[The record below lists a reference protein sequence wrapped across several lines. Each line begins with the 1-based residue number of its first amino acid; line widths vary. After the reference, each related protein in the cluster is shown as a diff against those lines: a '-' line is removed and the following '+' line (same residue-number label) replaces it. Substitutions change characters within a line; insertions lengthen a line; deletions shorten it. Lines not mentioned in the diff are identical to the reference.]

1 MAYDL
6 EEQEQLDS
14 IKAWWAKYGNL
25 VTWLVIIALA
35 AYAGWTGWNTYL
47 GRQSAQA
54 SVLYEEQQKSLAA
67 KDNAKVQRAA
77 TDIQDKFSGTSYAQM
92 SALVAA
98 KSAFDAN
105 DGENAK
111 KQLQW
116 VIDHGRGKE
125 YKAIAAVR
133 LAGVLLDAKAYD
145 EALKVLAGDYPAQ
158 FAGAIADRRGDV
170 LLAQGKRDDAR
181 AAFKLALEKTDA
193 KDPGRQLI
201 QIKLDAIGGD
211 APKA

>member
-25 VTWLVIIALA
+25 VTWVLIIALA
-35 AYAGWTGWNTYL
+35 GYAGWTGWNTYQ

-77 TDIQDKFSGTSYAQM
+77 ADIQDKFSGTAYAQM

-105 DGENAK
+105 DADTAK

-116 VIDHGRGKE
+116 VIDRKS
-125 YKAIAAVR
+125 V
-133 LAGVLLDAKAYD
+133 V
-145 EALKVLAGDYPAQ
+145 
-158 FAGAIADRRGDV
+158 
-170 LLAQGKRDDAR
+170 
-181 AAFKLALEKTDA
+181 
-193 KDPGRQLI
+193 
-201 QIKLDAIGGD
+201 
-211 APKA
+211 

>member
-25 VTWLVIIALA
+25 VTWLVIIVLA
-35 AYAGWTGWNTYL
+35 GYAAWTGWNTYQ

-77 TDIQDKFSGTSYAQM
+77 ADIQDKFSGTAYAQM

-105 DGENAK
+105 DADAAR

-145 EALKVLAGDYPAQ
+145 EALKVLSGDYPAQ

-170 LLAQGKRDDAR
+170 LLAQGKREDAR

-201 QIKLDAIGGD
+201 QIKLDALGGE

>member
-1 MAYDL
+1 M
-6 EEQEQLDS
+6 
-14 IKAWWAKYGNL
+14 
-25 VTWLVIIALA
+25 
-35 AYAGWTGWNTYL
+35 
-47 GRQSAQA
+47 
-54 SVLYEEQQKSLAA
+54 LYEEQQKSLAA

-77 TDIQDKFSGTSYAQM
+77 ADIQDKFSGTAYAEM

-105 DGENAK
+105 DLEAAK

-145 EALKVLAGDYPAQ
+145 EALKVLSGDYPAQ
-158 FAGAIADRRGDV
+158 FAGAIADRKGDV
-170 LLAQGKRDDAR
+170 LAAQGKRVEAR
-181 AAFKLALEKTDA
+181 SAYKLALEKSDA

-201 QIKLDAIGGD
+201 QIKLDAIGGE

>member
-35 AYAGWTGWNTYL
+35 AYAGWTGWNTYQA
-47 GRQSAQA
+47 RQAGQA
-54 SVLYEEQQKSLAA
+54 SVLYEEQQKSLAG

-77 TDIQDKFSGTSYAQM
+77 ADIQDKFSGTAYAEM

-105 DGENAK
+105 DGETAR

-116 VIDHGRGKE
+116 VIDHGRGAE

-133 LAGVLLDAKAYD
+133 LAGVLLDAKSYD
-145 EALKVLAGDYPAQ
+145 DALKVLSGDFPAQ
-158 FAGAIADRRGDV
+158 FAGAVADRKGDV

-181 AAFKLALEKTDA
+181 AAYKLALEKTEA

-201 QIKLDAIGGD
+201 QIKLDAIGGE

>member
-25 VTWLVIIALA
+25 VTWVVIIALA

-77 TDIQDKFSGTSYAQM
+77 SDIQDKFSGTSYAQM

-105 DGENAK
+105 DVETAK

-201 QIKLDAIGGD
+201 QIKLDSIGGD

>member
-25 VTWLVIIALA
+25 VTWALIIALA
-35 AYAGWTGWNTYL
+35 GYAAWTGWNTYQ

-54 SVLYEEQQKSLAA
+54 SVLYEEQQKALAA

-77 TDIQDKFSGTSYAQM
+77 TDIQDKFSGTAYAEM

-105 DGENAK
+105 DNETAK

-133 LAGVLLDAKAYD
+133 LAGVLLDTKSYD

-158 FAGAIADRRGDV
+158 FAGAIADRKGDV
-170 LLAQGKRDDAR
+170 LLAQGKRDEAR
-181 AAFKLALEKTDA
+181 TAYKLALEKSDA

-201 QIKLDAIGGD
+201 QIKLDAIGGE

>member
-25 VTWLVIIALA
+25 VTWALIIALA
-35 AYAGWTGWNTYL
+35 AYAAWTGWNTYQA
-47 GRQSAQA
+47 RQSGQA
-54 SVLYEEQQKSLAA
+54 SVLYEEQQKSFAA

-77 TDIQDKFSGTSYAQM
+77 SDIQDKFSGTAYAEM

-98 KSAFDAN
+98 RSAFDAN
-105 DGENAK
+105 DIETAK

-133 LAGVLLDAKAYD
+133 LAGVLLDAKSYD
-145 EALKVLAGDYPAQ
+145 EALKLLSADYPAQ
-158 FAGAIADRRGDV
+158 FAGAIADRKGDV
-170 LLAQGKRDDAR
+170 LLAQGKRDEAR
-181 AAFKLALEKTDA
+181 AAYKLALEKSDA

-201 QIKLDAIGGD
+201 QIKLDAIGGE

>member
-35 AYAGWTGWNTYL
+35 AYAGWTGWNTYQ
-47 GRQSAQA
+47 GRQAAQA

-77 TDIQDKFSGTSYAQM
+77 ADIQDKFSGTAYAEM

-105 DGENAK
+105 DGETAK

-116 VIDHGRGKE
+116 VVDHGRGAE

-145 EALKVLAGDYPAQ
+145 EALKVLSGDFPAQ
-158 FAGAIADRRGDV
+158 FAGAVADRKGDV

-181 AAFKLALEKTDA
+181 AAYKLALEKTES

-201 QIKLDAIGGD
+201 QIKLDAIGGE

>member
-25 VTWLVIIALA
+25 VTWALIIALA
-35 AYAGWTGWNTYL
+35 AYAAWTGWNTYQA
-47 GRQSAQA
+47 RQSGQA
-54 SVLYEEQQKSLAA
+54 SVLYEEQQKSFAA

-77 TDIQDKFSGTSYAQM
+77 SDIQDKFSGTAYAEM

-98 KSAFDAN
+98 RSAFDAN
-105 DGENAK
+105 DIETAK

-133 LAGVLLDAKAYD
+133 LAGVLLDAKDYD
-145 EALKVLAGDYPAQ
+145 EALKLLSGDYPAQ
-158 FAGAIADRRGDV
+158 FAGAIADRKGDV
-170 LLAQGKRDDAR
+170 LLAQGKRDEAR
-181 AAFKLALEKTDA
+181 TAYKLALEKSDA

-201 QIKLDAIGGD
+201 QIKLDAIGGE

>member
-14 IKAWWAKYGNL
+14 IKAWWGKYGSL
-25 VTWLVIIALA
+25 VTWVLIIALA
-35 AYAGWTGWNTYL
+35 GYAAWTGWNTYQS
-47 GRQSAQA
+47 RQSAQA
-54 SVLYEEQQKSLAA
+54 SMLYEELQKSMETR
-67 KDNAKVQRAA
+67 DNAKVQRMAS
-77 TDIQDKFSGTSYAQM
+77 DIQDKFGGTAYAEM

-98 KSAFDAN
+98 KAAFEAN
-105 DGENAK
+105 DTDNAK

-116 VIDHGRGKE
+116 VIDHGRGAE

-133 LAGVLLDAKAYD
+133 LSGVLLDAKAYD
-145 EALKVLAGDYPAQ
+145 EALKVLSADYPVQ
-158 FAGAIADRRGDV
+158 FAGTIADRKGDI

-181 AAFKLALEKTDA
+181 AAYQLALEKTEE

-201 QIKLDAIGGD
+201 QLKLDAIGG
-211 APKA
+211 APAKA

>member
-25 VTWLVIIALA
+25 VTWALIIALA
-35 AYAGWTGWNTYL
+35 AYAAWTGWNTYQ

-54 SVLYEEQQKSLAA
+54 SVLYEEQQRSFAA

-77 TDIQDKFSGTSYAQM
+77 SDIQDKFSGTAYAEM

-98 KSAFDAN
+98 RSAFDAN
-105 DGENAK
+105 DVETAK

-133 LAGVLLDAKAYD
+133 LAGVLLDAKSYE
-145 EALKVLAGDYPAQ
+145 EAMKVLSGDYPAQ
-158 FAGAIADRRGDV
+158 FAGAIADRKGDV
-170 LLAQGKRDDAR
+170 LLAQGKRDEAR
-181 AAFKLALEKTDA
+181 TAYKLALEKSDA

-201 QIKLDAIGGD
+201 QIKLDAIGGE

>member
-14 IKAWWAKYGNL
+14 IKAWWGKYGAL
-25 VTWLVIIALA
+25 VTWTLIVVLA
-35 AYAGWTGWNTYL
+35 AYAGWTGWNTYQ

-54 SVLYEEQQKSLAA
+54 SVLYEEQQKSLLAG
-67 KDNAKVQRAA
+67 DNAKVQRAA
-77 TDIQDKFSGTSYAQM
+77 SDIQDKFSGTAYAGM

-98 KSAFDAN
+98 KSAFEAN
-105 DGENAK
+105 DADTTK

-116 VIDHGRGKE
+116 VIDHGRGAE

-145 EALKVLAGDYPAQ
+145 EALKVLSGDYPAT

-181 AAFKLALEKTDA
+181 AAYKLALEKTEA

-211 APKA
+211 APTA

>member
-25 VTWLVIIALA
+25 VTWALIIALA
-35 AYAGWTGWNTYL
+35 AYAAWTGWNTYQA
-47 GRQSAQA
+47 RQSGQA
-54 SVLYEEQQKSLAA
+54 SVLYEEQQKSFAA

-77 TDIQDKFSGTSYAQM
+77 SDIQDKFSGTAYAEM

-98 KSAFDAN
+98 RSAFDAN
-105 DGENAK
+105 DIETAK

-125 YKAIAAVR
+125 YKVIAAVR
-133 LAGVLLDAKAYD
+133 LAGVLLDAKSYD
-145 EALKVLAGDYPAQ
+145 EALKLLSADYPAQ
-158 FAGAIADRRGDV
+158 FAGAIADRKGDV
-170 LLAQGKRDDAR
+170 LLAQGKRDEAR
-181 AAFKLALEKTDA
+181 AAYKLALEKSDA

-201 QIKLDAIGGD
+201 QIKLDAIGGE

>member
-25 VTWLVIIALA
+25 VTWALIIALA
-35 AYAGWTGWNTYL
+35 GYAAWTGWNTYQ

-54 SVLYEEQQKSLAA
+54 SVLYEEQQKALAA

-77 TDIQDKFSGTSYAQM
+77 TDIQDKFSGTAYAEM

-98 KSAFDAN
+98 KSAFDAHDN
-105 DGENAK
+105 ETAK

-133 LAGVLLDAKAYD
+133 LAGVLLDTKSYD

-158 FAGAIADRRGDV
+158 FAGAIADRKGDV
-170 LLAQGKRDDAR
+170 LLAQGKRDEAR
-181 AAFKLALEKTDA
+181 TAYKLALEKSDA

-201 QIKLDAIGGD
+201 QIKLDAIGGE

>member
-25 VTWLVIIALA
+25 VTWALIIALA
-35 AYAGWTGWNTYL
+35 AYAAWTGWNTYQ

-54 SVLYEEQQKSLAA
+54 SVLYEEQQRSFAA

-77 TDIQDKFSGTSYAQM
+77 SDIQDKFSGTAYAEM

-98 KSAFDAN
+98 RSAFDAN
-105 DGENAK
+105 DVETAK

-116 VIDHGRGKE
+116 VLDHGRGKE

-133 LAGVLLDAKAYD
+133 LAGVLLDAKSYE
-145 EALKVLAGDYPAQ
+145 EALKVLSGDYPAQ
-158 FAGAIADRRGDV
+158 FAGAIADRKGDV
-170 LLAQGKRDDAR
+170 LLAQGKRDEAR
-181 AAFKLALEKTDA
+181 TAYKLALEKSDA

-201 QIKLDAIGGD
+201 QIKLDAIGGE

>member
-14 IKAWWAKYGNL
+14 IKAWWAKYGAL
-25 VTWLVIIALA
+25 ATWTLIVVLA
-35 AYAGWTGWNTYL
+35 AYAGWTGWNTYQ

-54 SVLYEEQQKSLAA
+54 SVLYEEQQKSLLAG
-67 KDNAKVQRAA
+67 DNAKVQRAA
-77 TDIQDKFSGTSYAQM
+77 GDIQDKFSGTAYAGM

-98 KSAFDAN
+98 KSAFEAN
-105 DGENAK
+105 DIDTTK

-116 VIDHGRGKE
+116 VIDHGRGAE

-133 LAGVLLDAKAYD
+133 LAGVLLDAKSYD
-145 EALKVLAGDYPAQ
+145 EALKVLSGDYPAT

-181 AAFKLALEKTDA
+181 AAYKLALEKTEA

-211 APKA
+211 TPTA

>member
-25 VTWLVIIALA
+25 VTWALIIALA
-35 AYAGWTGWNTYL
+35 AYAAWTGWNTYQAH
-47 GRQSAQA
+47 QSGQA
-54 SVLYEEQQKSLAA
+54 SVLYEEQQKSFAA

-77 TDIQDKFSGTSYAQM
+77 SDIQDKFSGTAYAEM

-98 KSAFDAN
+98 RSAFDAN
-105 DGENAK
+105 DIETAK

-133 LAGVLLDAKAYD
+133 LAGVLLDAKSYD
-145 EALKVLAGDYPAQ
+145 EALKLLSADYPAQ
-158 FAGAIADRRGDV
+158 FAGAIADRKGDV
-170 LLAQGKRDDAR
+170 LLAQGKRDEAR
-181 AAFKLALEKTDA
+181 AAYKLALEKSDA

-201 QIKLDAIGGD
+201 QIKLDAIGGE

>member
-25 VTWLVIIALA
+25 VTWALIIALA
-35 AYAGWTGWNTYL
+35 AYAAWTGWNTYQA
-47 GRQSAQA
+47 RQSGQA
-54 SVLYEEQQKSLAA
+54 SVLYEEQQKSFAA

-77 TDIQDKFSGTSYAQM
+77 SDIQDKFSGTAYAEM

-98 KSAFDAN
+98 RSAFDAN
-105 DGENAK
+105 DIETAK

-133 LAGVLLDAKAYD
+133 LAGVLLDAKSYD
-145 EALKVLAGDYPAQ
+145 EALKLLSADYPAQ
-158 FAGAIADRRGDV
+158 FAGAIADRKGDV
-170 LLAQGKRDDAR
+170 LLAQGKRDEAR
-181 AAFKLALEKTDA
+181 TAYKLALEKSDA

-201 QIKLDAIGGD
+201 QIKLDAIGGE

>member
-105 DGENAK
+105 DGEAAK

>member
-25 VTWLVIIALA
+25 VTWALIIALA
-35 AYAGWTGWNTYL
+35 AYAAWTGWNTYQA
-47 GRQSAQA
+47 RQSGQA
-54 SVLYEEQQKSLAA
+54 SVLYEEQQKSFAA

-77 TDIQDKFSGTSYAQM
+77 SDIQDKFSGTAYAEM

-98 KSAFDAN
+98 RSAFDAN
-105 DGENAK
+105 DIETAK

-116 VIDHGRGKE
+116 VIDHGRGTE

-133 LAGVLLDAKAYD
+133 LAGVLLDAKSYD
-145 EALKVLAGDYPAQ
+145 EALKLLSGDYPAQ
-158 FAGAIADRRGDV
+158 FDGAIAERKGDV
-170 LLAQGKRDDAR
+170 LLAQGKRDEAR
-181 AAFKLALEKTDA
+181 TAYKLALEKSDA

-201 QIKLDAIGGD
+201 QIKLDAIGGE

>member
-25 VTWLVIIALA
+25 VTWVVILALV
-35 AYAGWTGWNTYL
+35 AYAGWTGWNTYQ
-47 GRQSAQA
+47 GRQAAQA

-77 TDIQDKFSGTSYAQM
+77 ADIQDKFGGTAYADM

-98 KSAFDAN
+98 KSAVDAN
-105 DGENAK
+105 DADAAK

-116 VIDHGRGKE
+116 VLDHGRSPE

-133 LAGVLLDAKAYD
+133 LAGLMLDAKAYD
-145 EALKVLAGDYPAQ
+145 DALKVLAGQYPAQ
-158 FAGAIADRRGDV
+158 FAGAIADRKGDV

-181 AAFKLALEKTDA
+181 AAYKLALEKTEA
-193 KDPGRQLI
+193 KDPARQLI
-201 QIKLDAIGGD
+201 QIKLDAIGGET
-211 APKA
+211 PKA

>member
-14 IKAWWAKYGNL
+14 LKAWWAKFGNL
-25 VTWLVIIALA
+25 VTWVVIIALA
-35 AYAGWTGWNTYL
+35 AYAAWTGWNTYQ
-47 GRQSAQA
+47 GRQASQA
-54 SVLYEEQQKSLAA
+54 SVLYEEQQKSLAG
-67 KDNAKVQRAA
+67 KDNEKVQRAA
-77 TDIQDKFSGTSYAQM
+77 ADIQDKFSGTAYAEM

-98 KSAFDAN
+98 KSAFEAN
-105 DGENAK
+105 DSATAQ

-116 VIDHGRGKE
+116 VIDHGRGPE

-133 LAGVLLDAKAYD
+133 LAGILLDAKSYD
-145 EALKVLAGDYPAQ
+145 EALKVLSGDYPAQ
-158 FAGAIADRRGDV
+158 FAGAVADRKGDV
-170 LLAQGKRDDAR
+170 LSAQGKRDEAR
-181 AAFKLALEKTDA
+181 AAYKLALEKTEA

-201 QIKLDAIGGD
+201 QIKFDAIGGE